1 MLYPSINALRK
12 KVDSRYTLAMLAAKR
27 ARDLID
33 GAPVLLDEDKESPAR
48 MVSIAAEELNEDL
61 ISYKTAEQVEA
72 EKLAEEEARAA
83 AAEAKAAEGE
93 EAQEAAPAAEEAAPA
108 AAEAE
113 EAAPAEEPAQAE

>member
-33 GAPVLLDEDKESPAR
+33 GAPVLLDEDKEIPAR
-48 MVSIAAEELNEDL
+48 MVSIAAEELSEDL

-93 EAQEAAPAAEEAAPA
+93 EAQEAAPAAAEAEEAP
-108 AAEAE
+108 AE